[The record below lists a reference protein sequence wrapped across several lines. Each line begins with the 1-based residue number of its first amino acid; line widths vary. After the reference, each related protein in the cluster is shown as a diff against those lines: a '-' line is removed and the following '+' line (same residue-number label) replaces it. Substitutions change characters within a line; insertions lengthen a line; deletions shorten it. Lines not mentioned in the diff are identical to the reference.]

1 LGIAGLKE
9 EVFMDWKKL
18 LSAQRLGKN
27 HNKKIIRG
35 RSPFQQDFDRISFSS
50 AFRRLQDKAQVFPLA
65 ENSYV
70 RTRLTHSMEVACVGR
85 SLGTGAGVY
94 ICDNHDLG
102 EILPSD
108 IGAIVAAACLA
119 HDIGNPPLGHA
130 GEETIRHWFKHS
142 GIGKEMASEM
152 DAREI
157 ADIENYEGNAQGF
170 RVLAKLQMPDNVG
183 GMQLTCATLAAF
195 AKYPVES
202 INMKQFPG
210 ISAKKFNFFQND
222 KQLFAEVAA
231 NAGLSPIPGHEYAW
245 NRHPLVFLVEAAD
258 DISYHIVDF
267 EDGHM
272 LGIIPYEELHELFME
287 VINDSGTE
295 NYISRL
301 NDPVRKVEFLRAK
314 AIGKLIGEV
323 VECFIENHD
332 LILEGKLDKPLVDLI
347 PSSSALKIISKR
359 SVEDIYTYKRAVEI
373 EAAGFEL
380 TEGLLNTF
388 AAAVENYV
396 SAEDTTYRTRKM
408 LQLIPE
414 EHLPMDNPQWEKSAY
429 FRLLNLLD
437 FISNMTDSYAVALY
451 KKIKGI
457 SLPSGNM

>member
-1 LGIAGLKE
+1 
-9 EVFMDWKKL
+9 MDWKKL
-18 LSAQRLGKN
+18 LSAQRLGKSQ
-27 HNKKIIRG
+27 NKKIVRG

-102 EILPSD
+102 EIQPSD

-142 GIGKEMASEM
+142 KIGEAMAAEM
-152 DAREI
+152 DPREV
-157 ADIENYEGNAQGF
+157 ADIEHYEGNAQGF
-170 RVLAKLQMPDNVG
+170 RVLAKLQMPDNDG

-195 AKYPVES
+195 AKYPVEA
-202 INMKQFPG
+202 INMKRFPG
-210 ISAKKFNFFQND
+210 ISSKKFNFFQDD
-222 KQLFAEVAA
+222 KKLFAEVAD
-231 NAGLSPIPGHEYAW
+231 NTGLEPIPRHEYAW

-272 LGIIPYEELHELFME
+272 LGIIPYEDLHKLFMK
-287 VINDSGTE
+287 VIDDPKTE
-295 NYISRL
+295 SYVAKL
-301 NDPVRKVEFLRAK
+301 KDPVRKVEFLRAR

-323 VECFIENHD
+323 VECFIKNHD
-332 LILEGKLDKPLVDLI
+332 LILDGKLNKPLVDLI
-347 PSSSALKIISKR
+347 PSAEALSAISKR
-359 SVEDIYTYKRAVEI
+359 SVKDIYTYKRAVEI

-396 SAEDTTYRTRKM
+396 SNEETTYRTKKM

-414 EHLPMDNPQWEKSAY
+414 EHLPMDDSQWKESAY

-437 FISNMTDSYAVALY
+437 FISNMTDSSAVALY

>member
-1 LGIAGLKE
+1 ME
-9 EVFMDWKKL
+9 WKKL
-18 LSAQRLGKN
+18 LSSQRLGKD
-27 HNKKIIRG
+27 KQESPVRG

-65 ENSYV
+65 ENAYV

-94 ICDNHDLG
+94 ICDNYELDQ
-102 EILPSD
+102 IQPSD

-119 HDIGNPPLGHA
+119 HDIGNPPMGHS
-130 GEETIRHWFKHS
+130 GEETIRDWFRYS
-142 GIGKEMASEM
+142 EIGKEMQIGMNEK
-152 DAREI
+152 EK

-170 RVLAKLQMPDNVG
+170 RVLSRLQMPDNKG

-195 AKYPVES
+195 AKYPIEAIDIDKRKGV
-202 INMKQFPG
+202 G
-210 ISAKKFNFFQND
+210 TKKFNFFQHD
-222 KQLFAEVAA
+222 RELFAEVAK
-231 NAGLSPIPGHEYAW
+231 NTGLHRLSGKEYAW
-245 NRHPLVFLVEAAD
+245 SRHPLVFLVEAAD

-272 LGIIPYEELHELFME
+272 LGIISYEEIEELFFN
-287 VINDSGTE
+287 VIGSGNARE
-295 NYISRL
+295 YVKKL
-301 NDPVRKVEFLRAK
+301 EDPLRKVEFMRAR
-314 AIGKLIGEV
+314 AIGKLIEEV
-323 VECFIENHD
+323 IEAFKTHHD
-332 LILEGKLDKPLVDLI
+332 EILDGKLDKPLVELI
-347 PSSSALKIISKR
+347 PSSSALGKIFERSKD
-359 SVEDIYTYKRAVEI
+359 DIYTYRRAVEI

-388 AAAVENYV
+388 AAAVNDYAKAV
-396 SAEDTTYRTRKM
+396 INQTKPSYRSKKM

-414 EHLPMDNPQWEKSAY
+414 RYCPRHKQEWLGSPY
-429 FRLLNLLD
+429 IRLLNILD
-437 FISNMTDSYAVALY
+437 FISNMTDSSAVALY

>member
-1 LGIAGLKE
+1 
-9 EVFMDWKKL
+9 MDWKKL
-18 LSAQRLGKN
+18 LSAQRLGKS

-102 EILPSD
+102 AIQPSD

-142 GIGKEMASEM
+142 EIGKAMAAEM
-152 DAREI
+152 DPREV
-157 ADIENYEGNAQGF
+157 ADIEHYEGNAQGF
-170 RVLAKLQMPDNVG
+170 RVLAKLQMPDNEG

-195 AKYPVES
+195 AKYPVEA
-202 INMKQFPG
+202 INMKRFPG
-210 ISAKKFNFFQND
+210 ISSKKFNFFQDD
-222 KQLFAEVAA
+222 KKLFAEVADST
-231 NAGLSPIPGHEYAW
+231 GLEPIPRHEYAW
-245 NRHPLVFLVEAAD
+245 SRHPLVFLVEAAD

-272 LGIIPYEELHELFME
+272 LGIIPYEELHELFMK
-287 VINDSGTE
+287 VIDDPKTE
-295 NYISRL
+295 DYVGKL
-301 NDPVRKVEFLRAK
+301 KDPVRKVEFLRAR

-323 VECFIENHD
+323 IECFIENHD
-332 LILEGKLDKPLVDLI
+332 LILEGKLNKPLVDLI
-347 PSSSALKIISKR
+347 PSAEALQSINDR

-396 SAEDTTYRTRKM
+396 SAEETTYRTKKM

-414 EHLPMDNPQWEKSAY
+414 EHLPMDDPQWKDSAY

-457 SLPSGNM
+457 SLPSGNL